1 MDMQKIGS
9 FLAELRK
16 EKNLTQD
23 ELGAQIGVTNKT
35 ISRWETGN
43 YLPPVEMLQ
52 TLGDN
57 FGVSINEIL
66 NGERISDGNYKDIS
80 EQNIKSALTK
90 SDSVIA
96 KHRKIMNWV
105 IAVVVAALYITI
117 SLITLKW
124 QFTWIIWAVYCV
136 YRTVESI
143 IIYRPNVHVK
153 LNVHVKSK

>member
-1 MDMQKIGS
+1 MDMQKIGL

-52 TLGDN
+52 TLADT

-66 NGERISDGNYKDIS
+66 NGERISDGNYKVIS

-105 IAVVVAALYITI
+105 IAVVVAVLYVTV

-124 QFTWIIWAVYCV
+124 EYIWIIWAVYCA

-143 IIYRPNVHVK
+143 IIYR
-153 LNVHVKSK
+153 LNVHEKSK

>member
-105 IAVVVAALYITI
+105 IAVVVAALYVTI

-124 QFTWIIWAVYCV
+124 QYTWIIWAVYCG
-136 YRTVESI
+136 
-143 IIYRPNVHVK
+143 
-153 LNVHVKSK
+153 

>member
-1 MDMQKIGS
+1 MDMQKIGT

-35 ISRWETGN
+35 VSRWETGS

-52 TLGDN
+52 TLGDT

-105 IAVVVAALYITI
+105 IAVVVAALYVTI

-124 QFTWIIWAVYCV
+124 EYTWIIWAVYCA

-143 IIYRPNVHVK
+143 IIYR
-153 LNVHVKSK
+153 LNVHINSK

>member
-105 IAVVVAALYITI
+105 IAVVVAALYVTI
-117 SLITLKW
+117 SFITLKW
-124 QFTWIIWAVYCV
+124 QYTWIIWAVYCA

-143 IIYRPNVHVK
+143 IIYR
-153 LNVHVKSK
+153 LTGRVKSK

>member
-105 IAVVVAALYITI
+105 IAVVVAALYVTI

-124 QFTWIIWAVYCV
+124 QYTWIIWAVYCA

-143 IIYRPNVHVK
+143 IIYRLH
-153 LNVHVKSK
+153 VHVKSK

>member
-52 TLGDN
+52 TLGDTY
-57 FGVSINEIL
+57 GVSINEIL

-105 IAVVVAALYITI
+105 IAVVVAALYVTI
-117 SLITLKW
+117 SFITLKW
-124 QFTWIIWAVYCV
+124 QYTWIIWALYCA

-143 IIYRPNVHVK
+143 IIYR
-153 LNVHVKSK
+153 LTGHVKSK

>member
-57 FGVSINEIL
+57 YGVSINEIL

-105 IAVVVAALYITI
+105 IAVVVAALYVTI
-117 SLITLKW
+117 SFITLKW
-124 QFTWIIWAVYCV
+124 QYTWIIWAVYCV

-143 IIYRPNVHVK
+143 IIYC

>member
-35 ISRWETGN
+35 ISRWETGS

-105 IAVVVAALYITI
+105 IAVVVAALYVTI

-124 QFTWIIWAVYCV
+124 EYTWIIWAVYCA

-143 IIYRPNVHVK
+143 IIYR
-153 LNVHVKSK
+153 LNVHINSK

>member
-1 MDMQKIGS
+1 MDMQKIGL

-124 QFTWIIWAVYCV
+124 QYTWIIWAVYCV

-143 IIYRPNVHVK
+143 IIYR

>member
-23 ELGAQIGVTNKT
+23 KLGAQIGVTNKT

-124 QFTWIIWAVYCV
+124 QYTWIIWAVYCV

-143 IIYRPNVHVK
+143 IIYR

>member
-35 ISRWETGN
+35 ISRWETGS

-52 TLGDN
+52 TLGDT

-80 EQNIKSALTK
+80 EQNLKYALTK

-105 IAVVVAALYITI
+105 IAVVVAALYVTI
-117 SLITLKW
+117 SFITLKW
-124 QFTWIIWAVYCV
+124 QYTWLIWAVYCA

-143 IIYRPNVHVK
+143 IIYR
-153 LNVHVKSK
+153 LTGRVKSK

>member
-1 MDMQKIGS
+1 MDMQKIGL

-52 TLGDN
+52 TLGN
-57 FGVSINEIL
+57 TFGVSINEIL
-66 NGERISDGNYKDIS
+66 NGERINDGNYKDIS
-80 EQNIKSALTK
+80 EQNIKSALTI

-96 KHRKIMNWV
+96 KHKKIMNWV
-105 IAVVVAALYITI
+105 IAVVVAALYITV

-124 QFTWIIWAVYCV
+124 QYTWIIWAVYCA

-143 IIYRPNVHVK
+143 IVYR
-153 LNVHVKSK
+153 LNVHGKSK

>member
-90 SDSVIA
+90 SNSVIA

-105 IAVVVAALYITI
+105 IAVVVAALYMTI

-124 QFTWIIWAVYCV
+124 QYTWIIWAVYCV

-143 IIYRPNVHVK
+143 IIYR

>member
-57 FGVSINEIL
+57 FGVSINEIF

-124 QFTWIIWAVYCV
+124 QYTWIIWAVYCV

-143 IIYRPNVHVK
+143 IIYR

>member
-52 TLGDN
+52 TLGDTY
-57 FGVSINEIL
+57 GVSINEIL

-105 IAVVVAALYITI
+105 IAVVVAALYVTI

-124 QFTWIIWAVYCV
+124 QYTWIIWAVYCA

-143 IIYRPNVHVK
+143 IIYR

>member
-105 IAVVVAALYITI
+105 IAVVVAALYMTI

-124 QFTWIIWAVYCV
+124 QYTWIIWAVYYV

-143 IIYRPNVHVK
+143 IIYR

>member
-1 MDMQKIGS
+1 
-9 FLAELRK
+9 
-16 EKNLTQD
+16 
-23 ELGAQIGVTNKT
+23 
-35 ISRWETGN
+35 
-43 YLPPVEMLQ
+43 MLQ

-124 QFTWIIWAVYCV
+124 QYTWIIWAVYCV

-143 IIYRPNVHVK
+143 IIYR

>member
-52 TLGDN
+52 TLGDTY
-57 FGVSINEIL
+57 GVSINEIL

-124 QFTWIIWAVYCV
+124 QYTWIIWAVYCA

-143 IIYRPNVHVK
+143 IIYR
-153 LNVHVKSK
+153 LTGRVKSK

>member
-9 FLAELRK
+9 FLAALRK
-16 EKNLTQD
+16 ERNLTQD

-35 ISRWETGN
+35 ISRWETGS

-52 TLGDN
+52 TLGDT

-124 QFTWIIWAVYCV
+124 QYTWIIWAVYCV

-143 IIYRPNVHVK
+143 IIYR

>member
-80 EQNIKSALTK
+80 EQNIKSALTI

-124 QFTWIIWAVYCV
+124 QYTWIIWAVYCV

-143 IIYRPNVHVK
+143 IIYR

>member
-52 TLGDN
+52 TLGDT

-105 IAVVVAALYITI
+105 IAVVVAALYVTI
-117 SLITLKW
+117 SFITLKW
-124 QFTWIIWAVYCV
+124 QYTWIIWAVYCA

-143 IIYRPNVHVK
+143 IIYR
-153 LNVHVKSK
+153 LTGHVKSK

>member
-105 IAVVVAALYITI
+105 IAVVVAALYMTI

-124 QFTWIIWAVYCV
+124 QYTWIIWAVYCV

-143 IIYRPNVHVK
+143 KTNNSEVK
-153 LNVHVKSK
+153 L

>member
-124 QFTWIIWAVYCV
+124 QYTWIIWAVYCV

-143 IIYRPNVHVK
+143 IIYH

>member
-52 TLGDN
+52 TLGDTY
-57 FGVSINEIL
+57 GVSINEIL

-90 SDSVIA
+90 SDSAIA

-105 IAVVVAALYITI
+105 IAVVVAALYVTI
-117 SLITLKW
+117 SFITLKW
-124 QFTWIIWAVYCV
+124 QYTWIIWAVYCA

-143 IIYRPNVHVK
+143 IIYR
-153 LNVHVKSK
+153 LTGHVKSK

>member
-9 FLAELRK
+9 FLAALRK
-16 EKNLTQD
+16 ERNLTQD

-35 ISRWETGN
+35 ISRWETGS

-52 TLGDN
+52 TLGDT

-66 NGERISDGNYKDIS
+66 NGERIRDGNYKDIS

-105 IAVVVAALYITI
+105 IAVVVAALYVTI

-124 QFTWIIWAVYCV
+124 QYTWMIWAVYCA

-143 IIYRPNVHVK
+143 IIYR

>member
-124 QFTWIIWAVYCV
+124 QYTWIIWAVYCA

-143 IIYRPNVHVK
+143 IIYR
-153 LNVHVKSK
+153 LTGRVKSK

>member
-35 ISRWETGN
+35 VSRWETGS

-52 TLGDN
+52 TLGDT

-105 IAVVVAALYITI
+105 IAVVVAALYVTI
-117 SLITLKW
+117 SFITLKW
-124 QFTWIIWAVYCV
+124 QYTWIIWAVYCA

-143 IIYRPNVHVK
+143 IIYR
-153 LNVHVKSK
+153 LTGRVKSK

>member
-35 ISRWETGN
+35 ISRWETGS

-52 TLGDN
+52 TLGDTY
-57 FGVSINEIL
+57 GVSINEIL

-105 IAVVVAALYITI
+105 IAVVVAALYVTI
-117 SLITLKW
+117 SFITLKW
-124 QFTWIIWAVYCV
+124 QYTWIIWAVYCA

-143 IIYRPNVHVK
+143 IIYR
-153 LNVHVKSK
+153 LTGHVKSK

>member
-124 QFTWIIWAVYCV
+124 QYTWIIWAVYCV

-143 IIYRPNVHVK
+143 IIYR
-153 LNVHVKSK
+153 LNVHINSK

>member
-52 TLGDN
+52 TLGDTY
-57 FGVSINEIL
+57 GVSINEIL

-90 SDSVIA
+90 SNSVIA

-105 IAVVVAALYITI
+105 IAVVVAALYVTI
-117 SLITLKW
+117 SFITLKW
-124 QFTWIIWAVYCV
+124 QYTWIIWAVYCA

-143 IIYRPNVHVK
+143 IIYR
-153 LNVHVKSK
+153 LTGHVKSK